1 MSNCS
6 DHNSCVDSAM
16 KEAENI
22 CNKNNLRFTDIRKT
36 VLKIIWESHKPIKAY
51 NIFTMQKR
59 HKFNSFMIQN
69 LISIK
74 NVFLLRKFLTIKNL
88 QFSS

>member
-22 CNKNNLRFTDIRKT
+22 CNKNNLRFTDIRK
-36 VLKIIWESHKPIKAY
+36 
-51 NIFTMQKR
+51 F
-59 HKFNSFMIQN
+59 
-69 LISIK
+69 
-74 NVFLLRKFLTIKNL
+74 
-88 QFSS
+88 